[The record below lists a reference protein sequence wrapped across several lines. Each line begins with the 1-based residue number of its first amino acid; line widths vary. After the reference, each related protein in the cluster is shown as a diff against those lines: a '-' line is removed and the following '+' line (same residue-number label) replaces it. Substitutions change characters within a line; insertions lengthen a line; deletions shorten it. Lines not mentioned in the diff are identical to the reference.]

1 MNQEIVFSK
10 NYFWGI
16 FLAKTH
22 FGPKI
27 LKIEVPQNVQQFFY
41 ELFVL
46 SYVGWAQLH
55 RKTLKKN
62 F

>member
-1 MNQEIVFSK
+1 MDELNEIEDF
-10 NYFWGI
+10 Y
-16 FLAKTH
+16 
-22 FGPKI
+22 
-27 LKIEVPQNVQQFFY
+27 KIEVPQNVQQFFY

>member
-1 MNQEIVFSK
+1 MKHTKFYDKLIK
-10 NYFWGI
+10 MG
-16 FLAKTH
+16 
-22 FGPKI
+22 
-27 LKIEVPQNVQQFFY
+27 KIEVPQNVQQFFY
-41 ELFVL
+41 ELFFL